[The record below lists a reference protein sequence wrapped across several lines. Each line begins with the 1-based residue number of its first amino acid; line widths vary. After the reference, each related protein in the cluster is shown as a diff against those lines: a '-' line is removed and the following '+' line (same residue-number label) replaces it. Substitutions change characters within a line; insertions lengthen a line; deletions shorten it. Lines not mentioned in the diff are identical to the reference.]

1 MKAELRRFE
10 AELIAKYRRPTP
22 VPSPVRRGSLSS
34 RGRARMM
41 SKFTHATTQKAPGA
55 IPSPPHTAGVSAT
68 QHSSFSAPATSNPP
82 AFRNPF
88 APTNTGSTHTFT
100 APTPD
105 YTMGA
110 AAPLPIAYTPIRPGS
125 HTEKH
130 GLTKEFMMD
139 NLDRTLFS
147 RASANAISAKVWVV
161 EYDKGYQTSSF
172 DTVMKLKSAIPALI
186 GEQIPSLD
194 IIPPVAVTAP
204 PNRTDSRPVGFL
216 VTGLT
221 KRAAQEI
228 TSENAG
234 IWATEQ
240 IQFLA
245 VPFEPEITK
254 FALTLDRFTL
264 LPNQY
269 RIVQETIADTLISNL
284 NVFSFVE
291 SNHDAFP
298 LMDVNTVY
306 EQILQSIEA
315 EPVSLSASPSGK
327 GGKARVVWNILI
339 TSPTQISSRHAQWI
353 QLLKSLKYMHRLGTG
368 GLGVPIQSPL
378 SCNRCKIQGHV
389 ATACPLP
396 LLPDWLGPP
405 PITPGQ
411 SQSTTAGPS
420 GSGSHNNGSGGNYV
434 KQGGSSNRN

>member
-1 MKAELRRFE
+1 
-10 AELIAKYRRPTP
+10 
-22 VPSPVRRGSLSS
+22 
-34 RGRARMM
+34 
-41 SKFTHATTQKAPGA
+41 
-55 IPSPPHTAGVSAT
+55 
-68 QHSSFSAPATSNPP
+68 
-82 AFRNPF
+82 
-88 APTNTGSTHTFT
+88 
-100 APTPD
+100 
-105 YTMGA
+105 
-110 AAPLPIAYTPIRPGS
+110 
-125 HTEKH
+125 
-130 GLTKEFMMD
+130 MD
-139 NLDRTLFS
+139 NLDHTLFL
-147 RASANAISAKVWVV
+147 RASANAIGAKVWVV

-172 DTVMKLKSAIPALI
+172 NTVMKLKSAIPALV

-204 PNRTDSRPVGFL
+204 PNCTDSRPVGFL

-221 KRAAQEI
+221 KHAAQEI

-264 LPNQY
+264 LLNQY
-269 RIVQETIADTLISNL
+269 HIVQETIADTLISNL

-298 LMDVNTVY
+298 SMDVNTVY
-306 EQILQSIEA
+306 EQILQSIEV

-378 SCNRCKIQGHV
+378 SCNQCKIQGHV
-389 ATACPLP
+389 ATVCPLP

-411 SQSTTAGPS
+411 SQSTTAGLS